1 MTLGDPTVHMH
12 TVLTLVVFGFIFF
25 YFFFNYVSLGDDQFN
40 IHTASI
46 VGIPTFVIFFYFPLI
61 TTWGLFLMAPSREL
75 YYGTFYTF
83 RYFRLPRPPPHLCLP
98 SKSFRSFS
106 YRRPI
111 AEQRMTRKGVRVL
124 VLFMRTRICG
134 VVSFFFDISN
144 KYP

>member
-25 YFFFNYVSLGDDQFN
+25 YFFLTTYHSVTIN
-40 IHTASI
+40 SI
-46 VGIPTFVIFFYFPLI
+46 STQHQLWAFQHSSFFFYFPLI